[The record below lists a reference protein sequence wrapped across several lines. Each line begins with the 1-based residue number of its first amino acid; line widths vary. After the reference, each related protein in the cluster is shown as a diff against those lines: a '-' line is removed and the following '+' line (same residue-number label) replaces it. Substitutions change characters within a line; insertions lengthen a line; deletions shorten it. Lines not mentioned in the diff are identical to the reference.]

1 MPRAAD
7 VLFPVTLSASGPPA
21 HAWRIGVRGL
31 LNVASLA
38 LVVAIVAGVADS
50 ELLLDAFWVTLVIGA
65 FLFTLR
71 VALLRVALGSLFILA
86 HFVVEAGGLAGIEL
100 TDLAEWPLLLVI
112 LILVTLMADRVGTT
126 TQPYA
131 SPYRQAGDRLGSA
144 HEEERGRLGRDLHDS
159 VGQTLTAVMLT
170 LGAADAAVRAAPD
183 APASTTP
190 PAPPRGPPRPRPPP
204 PPPCCRR
211 ACSSRSARSVPSAS
225 SRRRSAMPR
234 ATATR
239 S

>member
-38 LVVAIVAGVADS
+38 LVVALVAGVADA

-112 LILVTLMADRVGTT
+112 LILVTLMADRGRPPPHPFPPLYG
-126 TQPYA
+126 Q
-131 SPYRQAGDRLGSA
+131 GSDGLVSA
-144 HEEERGRLGRDLHDS
+144 QEEERGRRGRALHDS

-183 APASTTP
+183 APASTP
-190 PAPPRGPPRPRPPP
+190 QPAPPRAPALP
-204 PPPCCRR
+204 
-211 ACSSRSARSVPSAS
+211 
-225 SRRRSAMPR
+225 
-234 ATATR
+234 ATAPAG
-239 S
+239 

>member
-38 LVVAIVAGVADS
+38 LVVALVAGVADA

-86 HFVVEAGGLAGIEL
+86 HFVVEAGGVAGIDK

-112 LILVTLMADRVGTT
+112 LILVTLMADRVRTT
-126 TQPYA
+126 TQHYA
-131 SPYRQAGDRLGSA
+131 SLYRQASDRLVSA
-144 HEEERGRLGRDLHDS
+144 HEEERGRLGRGLPDS
-159 VGQTLTAVMLT
+159 GGGNAAAGQLFIKT
-170 LGAADAAVRAAPD
+170 
-183 APASTTP
+183 SFY
-190 PAPPRGPPRPRPPP
+190 
-204 PPPCCRR
+204 
-211 ACSSRSARSVPSAS
+211 
-225 SRRRSAMPR
+225 
-234 ATATR
+234 
-239 S
+239 

>member
-71 VALLRVALGSLFILA
+71 VALGSLFILA

-112 LILVTLMADRVGTT
+112 LILVTLMADRVRTT
-126 TQPYA
+126 AQHYA
-131 SPYRQAGDRLGSA
+131 SLYRQASDRLVSA

-170 LGAADAAVRAAPD
+170 LGAADAA
-183 APASTTP
+183 APA
-190 PAPPRGPPRPRPPP
+190 GPH
-204 PPPCCRR
+204 R
-211 ACSSRSARSVPSAS
+211 A
-225 SRRRSAMPR
+225 
-234 ATATR
+234 
-239 S
+239 